1 MASRDQFSTK
11 TGFVFAAAG
20 SAVGLGN
27 IWGFPTITAANGGAA
42 FVLVYLVLAF
52 CLAYPA
58 LMAELVIGRYARSNA
73 VTALR
78 KLSRGTYSR
87 WLANLTGYGG
97 VITVSLILGFYSIVA
112 GWMVAYLLGA
122 GTDLFGLSVAG
133 DWLTGSGMARDMV
146 FTLIF
151 MIATTIIVTRGI
163 SKGIERWSLR
173 LMPSLIVIL
182 IALIIYV
189 VMQKGSA
196 EGLRVYLLP
205 DFSHLS
211 PGLVL
216 NAMGQAFF
224 SMSLGVGGMLIY
236 GSYLSD
242 DASLPQMGAIVTL
255 VDVGIAFLAGLL
267 IIPAVYVAQLSG
279 AEIFDA
285 NGALISGP
293 DMFFRVLPV
302 LFDSMGAV
310 VGPLVAIA
318 FFSLMTIA
326 AITSSIA
333 MLEPAVSLVT
343 EVQSWSRRRATWL
356 IGGIITLL
364 ALIIIVKM
372 DVLFGFIL
380 ALTTKYS
387 QPVLGLMFCI
397 FLGWIWN
404 RNQVLE
410 ELRKGQPEMEQ
421 SLFWKIWPSYVK
433 WVCPILIF
441 GAFVQKLLI
450 E

>member
-1 MASRDQFSTK
+1 MASREQFATK

-27 IWGFPTITAANGGAA
+27 VWGFPTITAANGGAA

-78 KLSRGTYSR
+78 KLSRGKYSR
-87 WLANLTGYGG
+87 WFANLTGFGG
-97 VITVSLILGFYSIVA
+97 IVTVSLILGFYAIVA
-112 GWMVAYLLGA
+112 GWMLAYLLGA
-122 GTDLFGLSVAG
+122 VTDLFGLSTAG
-133 DWLTGSGMARDMV
+133 EWLTGSGKLRDMA
-146 FTLIF
+146 FMLIF
-151 MIATTIIVTRGI
+151 MVATTVIVTRGI

-173 LMPSLIVIL
+173 LMPALIMIL
-182 IALIIYV
+182 VLLIIYV
-189 VMQKGSA
+189 VFQQGSA

-205 DFSHLS
+205 DFSQLS
-211 PGLVL
+211 PALVL

-242 DASLPQMGAIVTL
+242 EANLPQMGAIVTL

-267 IIPAVYVAQLSG
+267 IIPAVYVAQTFG

-285 NGALISGP
+285 NGVLLSGP

-302 LFDSMGAV
+302 LFDSMGAAGPV
-310 VGPLVAIA
+310 VAMA
-318 FFSLMTIA
+318 FFALMTIA

-343 EVQSWSRRRATWL
+343 ETKDWSRRRATRL
-356 IGGIITLL
+356 IGSLISILSLAII
-364 ALIIIVKM
+364 ARM

-387 QPVLGLMFCI
+387 QPLLGMMFCI

-410 ELRKGQPEMEQ
+410 ELRKGQPGMES

-433 WVCPILIF
+433 WVCPVLIF